1 MRWFIATTA
10 TVLIGTVL
18 TLGCKQ
24 AVEGVI
30 RHNPTFTALEATLV
44 RGELQKALL
53 TAADLPGSGW
63 EEADP
68 AEDDG
73 KIGFCEG
80 KPSSTVDTV
89 ATAFQRSESAFD
101 IEFVDHMVFLY
112 STTGKAKEAMGY
124 LSQQAQ
130 TCLTVDDDPSMV
142 YQLAALAFPQ
152 LGDET
157 VAVQLTLEVTQS
169 DHSEPVSINLVY
181 LRRDRL
187 VTLLV
192 HDQIGGQVDTGE
204 TEQMARYILEHLDAI
219 A

>member
-73 KIGFCEG
+73 KIGPPSTRLQQPSRGANQPSTSSSSITWSSFTARRA
-80 KPSSTVDTV
+80 KPKRRW
-89 ATAFQRSESAFD
+89 AT
-101 IEFVDHMVFLY
+101 
-112 STTGKAKEAMGY
+112 
-124 LSQQAQ
+124 
-130 TCLTVDDDPSMV
+130 
-142 YQLAALAFPQ
+142 
-152 LGDET
+152 
-157 VAVQLTLEVTQS
+157 
-169 DHSEPVSINLVY
+169 
-181 LRRDRL
+181 
-187 VTLLV
+187 
-192 HDQIGGQVDTGE
+192 
-204 TEQMARYILEHLDAI
+204 
-219 A
+219 